1 MEKSTTPDKQ
11 LTCRDCRN
19 TFVFSGAEQD
29 FFKEKGLGNEPKRC
43 PNCRLLSRSQRP
55 GSVVQQT
62 AEVPCSGCE
71 RPTRVPFL
79 PNGHKP
85 VLCNSCFYS
94 KKATNS
100 PPDNDEHVMSA
111 AS

>member
-1 MEKSTTPDKQ
+1 MEKSTTADKQ

-55 GSVVQQT
+55 GSAVQET

-85 VLCNSCFYS
+85 VLCNACFYS
-94 KKATNS
+94 KKNS
-100 PPDNDEHVMSA
+100 HTTDDDGHVMSA